1 MKKIYL
7 TTATILTLAITSC
20 NDKYDYDTTGNGA
33 YMPATNND
41 PGNST
46 SDHLN
51 SNNYNSG
58 HRYKT
63 TGGHKATVNSPDSL
77 KKN

>member
-1 MKKIYL
+1 MKKFYL
-7 TTATILTLAITSC
+7 ITMTILTLAILSC
-20 NDKYDYDTTGNGA
+20 NDKYDYDTTGNKA
-33 YMPATNND
+33 VMPATNND

-63 TGGHKATVNSPDSL
+63 TGGHQTGSGCADSL
-77 KKN
+77 EKK